1 MHTKIN
7 YIIWTIVVFLII
19 FFISLSII
27 NQNKIKEYKIM
38 LDNNKEVRIFTTN
51 SKLSKEISSKLEEI
65 NINDTEINIIKE
77 LETIFEVNNIS
88 KYLIHINDYV
98 VTGEHYNNDDYQ
110 VATVT
115 RENTLFQIIPLE
127 NQSLYSKNIDKIS
140 DYDRII
146 VITDSISKIETLMN
160 KIESLSLKN
169 GKEVVEKEKNVTV
182 YWLKENK
189 EVQKV
194 IMKS

>member
-98 VTGEHYNNDDYQ
+98 VTGEHYNNDNYQ

-115 RENTLFQIIPLE
+115 KDNTLFQIISLE
-127 NQSLYSKNIDKIS
+127 NQSLYSKNIGEMK